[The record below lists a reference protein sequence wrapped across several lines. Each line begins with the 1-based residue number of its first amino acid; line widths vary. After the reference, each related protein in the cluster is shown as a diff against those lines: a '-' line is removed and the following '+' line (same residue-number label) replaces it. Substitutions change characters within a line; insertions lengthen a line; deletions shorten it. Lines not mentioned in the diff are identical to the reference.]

1 MSAHDQRPTRAFGRQ
16 VRDELLTFSPLRSR
30 FGGARPQGAT
40 TRRPSTTCGRTPR
53 AAAPGGDPG
62 EAAERGVPRPTSFR
76 RHRHDCAFAKP
87 LRRSTA
93 RRDDP
98 AGERPRSAIRL
109 PLCRDETVAPRSET
123 SLQYPHSSRPCLP
136 QAGWLAE
143 RSPLV
148 PSVRGWPRHPWSTPN
163 GPRMP
168 TCCAFA

>member
-76 RHRHDCAFAKP
+76 RHRPGA
-87 LRRSTA
+87 S
-93 RRDDP
+93 
-98 AGERPRSAIRL
+98 G
-109 PLCRDETVAPRSET
+109 
-123 SLQYPHSSRPCLP
+123 RPCGR
-136 QAGWLAE
+136 ASSFG
-143 RSPLV
+143 
-148 PSVRGWPRHPWSTPN
+148 HPAPAVS
-163 GPRMP
+163 G
-168 TCCAFA
+168 